1 MLATVEKYPDFEPQV
16 KKLVAQHRTQWNKQ
30 LHLAVYFA
38 PPKRPK
44 RDVYLFEIIDGFGGG
59 HVDPDQKLFRFAYG
73 STPGFPLPTGTSLQM
88 VITNP
93 NELDE
98 ALRDNWKR
106 IEEIRAAR
114 KIGKATVIYSD
125 VIGRKLWNKIK

>member
-1 MLATVEKYPDFEPQV
+1 MVAAVENYPDLERQV
-16 KKLVAQHRTQWNKQ
+16 KRLVAQHRTQWNKQ

-73 STPGFPLPTGTSLQM
+73 STPGFPLPPGASLQM
-88 VITNP
+88 VVTNP
-93 NELDE
+93 SELDE
-98 ALRDNWKR
+98 AVRDNWKR
-106 IEEIRAAR
+106 IDEIRAAR
-114 KIGKATVIYSD
+114 QTGKATVIYTD
-125 VIGRKLWNKIK
+125 AIGRKLWNKIK

>member
-1 MLATVEKYPDFEPQV
+1 MPVTIATYPEFVPQV
-16 KKLVAQHRTQWNKQ
+16 RKLVEQHRAQWSKQ

-44 RDVYLFEIIDGFGGG
+44 RDVYLFEVIDGFGGG
-59 HVDPDQKLFRFAYG
+59 HVDPDRKLFRFAYG
-73 STPGFPLPTGTSLQM
+73 STPGFPLPSGTSLQM

-93 NELDE
+93 NELDV
-98 ALRDNWKR
+98 AVHDNWKR

-114 KIGKATVIYSD
+114 KIDKATVIYAD
-125 VIGRKLWNKIK
+125 AIGRKLWNKIK